1 MADISEYSGQGPL
14 STIRDGLFACATRHG
29 SCGRK
34 ACRARSME
42 SAIWPISTR
51 HTPHRAEPAPALL
64 LLGSALW
71 AAVQCR
77 PETIPQPGAKGGKYE
92 YSAGAVLIAGPVAIT
107 VACKMMLETGAQSEP
122 PWQAVRGKPNTP
134 ELLGE
139 KAIIVSRL
147 FPMTYGIGNDFASAL
162 KEYSGTPLSK
172 DQVLET
178 KAETA
183 ALCLYIVLGISSKYL
198 SVVDRDLFIK
208 SLLAAITDDLAV
220 QGIEPAYFHNLTG
233 DRIEQYVRYSKWMLE
248 GSDNDKDRLMLEF
261 SKHLA
266 LILDIP
272 EIEFLNIMVSTFIL
286 KQFGQW
292 ELGDLLA
299 G

>member
-1 MADISEYSGQGPL
+1 M
-14 STIRDGLFACATRHG
+14 
-29 SCGRK
+29 
-34 ACRARSME
+34 M
-42 SAIWPISTR
+42 
-51 HTPHRAEPAPALL
+51 
-64 LLGSALW
+64 
-71 AAVQCR
+71 
-77 PETIPQPGAKGGKYE
+77 PET
-92 YSAGAVLIAGPVAIT
+92 S
-107 VACKMMLETGAQSEP
+107 AQSEP

-147 FPMTYGIGNDFASAL
+147 FPMTYDIGNNFASAL
-162 KEYSGTPLSK
+162 KEYSGILLSK

-183 ALCLYIVLGISSKYL
+183 ALCLYMVLGIASKYL
-198 SVVDRDLFIK
+198 SVDDRDLFIK
-208 SLLAAITDDLAV
+208 SLLAAITDDLVV

-248 GSDNDKDRLMLEF
+248 GNDNDQDGLMLEF

-266 LILDIP
+266 FILDIP
-272 EIEFLNIMVSTFIL
+272 EVEFLIMVVSTLLL

-292 ELGDLLA
+292 DLGDLLA